1 MVDVS
6 GMHTEVW
13 ELWSA
18 LWAWTSRADKQAWPL
33 LPCVPYLLCKLIDI
47 RRRCVFLACSVQGR
61 TIRVN
66 EAQVSNC
73 VSLGSR
79 CMAACQAGWACGGL
93 VAAESQLTLLQ
104 CRPVG
109 SVHVGNGCRQDA
121 EIIHRIR
128 PGR

>member
-1 MVDVS
+1 MVDAP
-6 GMHTEVW
+6 GMPTEVW

-18 LWAWTSRADKQAWPL
+18 LWAWNSRADKQAWPL

-47 RRRCVFLACSVQGR
+47 RRRCLFLACFVQGR

-79 CMAACQAGWACGGL
+79 CMAACQAGWACGVL
-93 VAAESQLTLLQ
+93 VAAVCCVVQGWAIHTL
-104 CRPVG
+104 RT
-109 SVHVGNGCRQDA
+109 D
-121 EIIHRIR
+121 
-128 PGR
+128 